1 MLKLRFSP
9 KLAFLPLLALLVLGT
24 AGCGNLNKVKDAQTI
39 ANMRTVREAVDAY
52 AKAHNGSYPTS
63 IDDDFKSYFPGGG
76 ADGKTPAKEG
86 IENPYNCK
94 REFPTM
100 GSVSD
105 PDAVRSGKEEPQI
118 WSGQIQYSSLG
129 SGSGYV
135 ILGGGVDGKPIKESE
150 TQVCVLS
157 NK

>member
-1 MLKLRFSP
+1 MLNVRFSL
-9 KLAFLPLLALLVLGT
+9 KLAFLPLMALMVLGT
-24 AGCGNLNKVKDAQTI
+24 AGCGNLNKVKDAQVI

-52 AKAHNGSYPTS
+52 AKAHSGSYPTS

-76 ADGKTPAKEG
+76 SDGKTPAKEG
-86 IENPYNCK
+86 IENPYNGK
-94 REFPTM
+94 REFPNM
-100 GSVSD
+100 GSVTD
-105 PDAVRSGKEEPQI
+105 PDAVRTGKEEPKI
-118 WSGQIQYSSLG
+118 WSGQIEYSSLG

-157 NK
+157 NR